1 MSRTEVVP
9 KGRYTVYLSR
19 AEEFEEQMVRAASQ
33 GAWNSIGLL
42 GVHCVISG
50 CDALTVRLAGQRWSG
65 QDHAGVYG
73 VVSSL
78 NLPGASV
85 ALRQI
90 SNVLDQK
97 NRIEYEARAFSRAEA
112 TEVSQAASRFLSW
125 VRSRVK

>member
-1 MSRTEVVP
+1 MARTEIVP
-9 KGRYTVYLSR
+9 KNRYAVYLST
-19 AEEFEEQMVRAASQ
+19 ANEFEEQMVRAVSER
-33 GAWNSIGLL
+33 AWNSVGLL

-78 NLPGASV
+78 NLPGTPV
-85 ALRQI
+85 ALRHV

-97 NRIEYEARAFSRAEA
+97 NRIECEARTFSKAEA
-112 TEVSQAASRFLSW
+112 IEVSRSASRFLTW
-125 VRSRVK
+125 VRSRVE